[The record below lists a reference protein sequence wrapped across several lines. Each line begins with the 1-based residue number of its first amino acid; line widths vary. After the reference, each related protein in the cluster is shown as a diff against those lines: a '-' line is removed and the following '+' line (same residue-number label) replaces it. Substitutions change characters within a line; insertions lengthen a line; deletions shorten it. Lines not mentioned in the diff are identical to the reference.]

1 MQAVVR
7 PARAEDAEALA
18 LVAQATFL
26 ETFAG
31 ILDGAH
37 ILAHCREQ
45 HAPAVYRSWL
55 QRSDVDLWLAETA
68 SGRSPIG
75 YAVLDAASSLPVA
88 NPSPRDA
95 ELKRIYL
102 LSRFQGTG
110 IGADL
115 MQAAFTA
122 AGRRGATRVLLGV
135 YQHNARAVSF
145 YRKMGFQVVGRRQF
159 QVGAG
164 VYDDLVFAR
173 PVDAPDLALA
183 AHDR

>member
-7 PARAEDAEALA
+7 PARLEDAEAIA

-45 HAPAVYRSWL
+45 HAPAVYRGWL
-55 QRSDVDLWLAETA
+55 QRSDVDLWVAETA
-68 SGRSPIG
+68 SGRTPIG
-75 YAVLDAASSLPVA
+75 YAVLDAVSSLPVS
-88 NPSPRDA
+88 NPGPGDV

-110 IGADL
+110 VGADL
-115 MQAAFTA
+115 MRAAFAGA
-122 AGRRGATRVLLGV
+122 AQRGASRLLLGV
-135 YQHNARAVSF
+135 YQHNARALAF

-164 VYDDLVFAR
+164 LYDDLVFAR
-173 PVDAPDLALA
+173 AVDAPARLA
-183 AHDR
+183 AGSAR